1 MVGAQ
6 AHLLPSLNSENRGG
20 VHWKSEMP
28 IVAMKSG
35 NSDGAKGHRFEIMSN
50 GYMTRHRADY
60 VHDNT
65 TYSFHTM
72 GTLPV
77 TTVDDSNWEPD
88 GVTLQ
93 VRFCEGGSAYHENE
107 IAVATLQ
114 IAEISGGII
123 MFVTY

>member
-35 NSDGAKGHRFEIMSN
+35 NSDGVKGHRFEIMGN

-65 TYSFHTM
+65 NYSLHTV
-72 GTLPV
+72 GTV
-77 TTVDDSNWEPD
+77 TSHHR
-88 GVTLQ
+88 G
-93 VRFCEGGSAYHENE
+93 
-107 IAVATLQ
+107 
-114 IAEISGGII
+114 
-123 MFVTY
+123 

>member
-1 MVGAQ
+1 
-6 AHLLPSLNSENRGG
+6 
-20 VHWKSEMP
+20 MP

-35 NSDGAKGHRFEIMSN
+35 NSDGAKGHRFEIMGN

-72 GTLPV
+72 GALHV
-77 TTVDDSNWEPD
+77 TTVDDSSWEPD

-93 VRFCEGGSAYHENE
+93 VRFCEGGSAYQETE
-107 IAVATLQ
+107 IAAATLQ
-114 IAEISGGII
+114 INKSWAG
-123 MFVTY
+123 

>member
-1 MVGAQ
+1 
-6 AHLLPSLNSENRGG
+6 
-20 VHWKSEMP
+20 
-28 IVAMKSG
+28 MKSG
-35 NSDGAKGHRFEIMSN
+35 NSDGAKGHRFEIMGN

-77 TTVDDSNWEPD
+77 TAVDDSNWEPD

-107 IAVATLQ
+107 IAAATLQ
-114 IAEISGGII
+114 NRVLFLIYINQSVNEFIRSAKIATSTF
-123 MFVTY
+123 MLDLF

>member
-1 MVGAQ
+1 MVGAH

-114 IAEISGGII
+114 KNGLS
-123 MFVTY
+123 